1 MFPVGVSPQEIQLV
15 VAGIVGDE
23 AVEQPYGFFRSVFI
37 DKAFYVWDVC
47 HAYIFYAKVAKLVEV
62 SCVMWL
68 LCDLK

>member
-1 MFPVGVSPQEIQLV
+1 MFPVGVSPQKIQLV
-15 VAGIVGDE
+15 VAGIVGYE
-23 AVEQPYGFFRSVFI
+23 TVEQPYRFFRSVVV